1 MPEAETPEPV
11 EEPEAPVVE
20 DAPEPP
26 KKPKPRKRATPKVS
40 QIHDMAEKT
49 VAVSVYCD
57 NHPGLEAVLVTDR
70 GGRTSKQAFCVKC
83 AAKLPANYADAR

>member
-11 EEPEAPVVE
+11 AETVEPEAPVVE

-26 KKPKPRKRATPKVS
+26 KKSKPRRRAPRKIE
-40 QIHDMAEKT
+40 QIHEMAAQT
-49 VAVSVYCD
+49 VTYCD
-57 NHPGLEAVLVTDR
+57 NHPGLPAVLVTDR
-70 GGRTSKQAFCVKC
+70 GGRTNKQAFCVKC